1 MSSEPTSPL
10 VASPESVSARA
21 EAETPNPEDL
31 LVNDAASIDS
41 SALAPPNT
49 PNYSDATLSPKPAS
63 TATSPGLRLEPLRE
77 EVYADAEMSPLT
89 NSPDPSRLSPPS
101 PMFYSAPS
109 SPVPAAPAAA
119 AAATAVA
126 AESSPTVSPL
136 GSPQMVASA
145 PSSPLTAAA
154 RMPLPQ
160 TAPGSPVT
168 SQPGSPLLQSAPGS
182 PSSVTSDS
190 AAVPESMT

>member
-10 VASPESVSARA
+10 VASPESASARA

-77 EVYADAEMSPLT
+77 EVFADAEMSPLT

-109 SPVPAAPAAA
+109 SPMPAAAPAAA
-119 AAATAVA
+119 AAA
-126 AESSPTVSPL
+126 ESSPPVSPL

-182 PSSVTSDS
+182 PSSVTSDN
-190 AAVPESMT
+190 AAAPESMT

>member
-10 VASPESVSARA
+10 VASPESASARA
-21 EAETPNPEDL
+21 EAEIPNPEDL

-63 TATSPGLRLEPLRE
+63 AATSPGLRLEPLRE

-109 SPVPAAPAAA
+109 SPMPVA
-119 AAATAVA
+119 AAATAAPAV
-126 AESSPTVSPL
+126 AESSPPVSPL
-136 GSPQMVASA
+136 GSPQMVISA

-168 SQPGSPLLQSAPGS
+168 SQPGSPLMQSAPGS
-182 PSSVTSDS
+182 PSSVTSDN
-190 AAVPESMT
+190 AAAPESMT